1 MFPYNN
7 NKRLMVFIFL
17 TPQMFWF
24 FLTLT
29 LCEIFKFE
37 YPGESIRITF
47 SLDPENINTGFFK
60 PEEGSNMKFKVKI
73 ASKDERKTLYLN
85 DLLEEGVE
93 THFSFNNTD
102 SQDIYMLISS
112 IGKEDGN
119 GNGGEI
125 QMKFESTADTF
136 NKEVSKEVQYRPA
149 INALN
154 QLLDKLNQI
163 TQSTKD
169 VYNRSGDLKNEQ
181 KKMLGFVVGFSVISV
196 LAYGIFNGIQL
207 YLMKSYLNEKKYL

>member
-1 MFPYNN
+1 MF
-7 NKRLMVFIFL
+7 L
-17 TPQMFWF
+17 F
-24 FLTLT
+24 FLPLA

-37 YPGESIRITF
+37 YPGESIRLAF

-60 PEEGSNMKFKVKI
+60 PEKGSNMKFKVKI
-73 ASKDERKTLYLN
+73 ASKDERKTLYVN
-85 DLLEEGVE
+85 DSLEEGIE

-102 SQDIYMLISS
+102 SQDIYMLISTIAKDS
-112 IGKEDGN
+112 PNESNFGSNTSGS
-119 GNGGEI
+119 I

-136 NKEVSKEVQYRPA
+136 NKDVSKEVQYKPA

-163 TQSTKD
+163 TQSTKE
-169 VYNRSGDLKNEQ
+169 VYNKSGDLKNEQ
-181 KKMLGFVVGFSVISV
+181 KKMLGFVVGFSVLSLI
-196 LAYGIFNGIQL
+196 AFTIFNGIQL